1 MSAAAPP
8 IAMRS
13 GTQPLLPPR
22 TIAINPLPPVLL
34 TRDEPTPPPGPPR
47 RTKLWEFNTN
57 LHCSIVGTC
66 LSTGELRQVM
76 KKLELAP
83 RDSTDHE
90 LHGTAVTLAGRHDAA
105 GKLLH
110 KALDKRHQLA
120 INQFAKADTGERV
133 RALWRDA
140 VRRGDIPGAYW
151 ATLTHPAA
159 TPALV
164 REAFGD
170 VHMLSHLVGAA
181 NRADIRRLCQL
192 EADKA
197 ELEAKLERQQLALR
211 DAVVTRDQCIQELRQ
226 ALARKIA
233 GEPPSGANR
242 TGDGRPGNG
251 LIDDG
256 LIDDGRAGGNQTGDE
271 RVGDGRTDDGRIDDG
286 RIGDAAADP
295 MVLRQLVADLERRL
309 AGETRRRAAS
319 NERLSAAQEAVAQE
333 RSARAKAEQER
344 DALRQELVAIEASLA
359 AGSND
364 ATPGTVPDRRLDGVV
379 LLYVGG
385 RAHQVAHLRAVGERF
400 GATFLHHDGGIENH
414 PNLLPGLTSRA
425 DLVLF
430 PVDCISHDAA
440 HAVKLLCRQ
449 AGKRFIPLRSAGA
462 TSLLAALRR
471 PELSGLA
478 DAAD

>member
-34 TRDEPTPPPGPPR
+34 TRDETTPPPGPPR

-57 LHCSIVGTC
+57 LHCSIIGTC
-66 LSTGELRQVM
+66 LSAGDLRQVM

-110 KALDKRHQLA
+110 KALDKRHHLA
-120 INQFAKADTGERV
+120 INQFAKADTADRV

-233 GEPPSGANR
+233 DEPPSGANR
-242 TGDGRPGNG
+242 TGDGCPGNG

-256 LIDDGRAGGNQTGDE
+256 RTGANRTGDG
-271 RVGDGRTDDGRIDDG
+271 RVGDGRSGDGRIDDG
-286 RIGDAAADP
+286 RIGDAAEDP

-319 NERLSAAQEAVAQE
+319 NERLSAAQAAVAQE
-333 RSARAKAEQER
+333 RSARAKAKQER
-344 DALRQELVAIEASLA
+344 DALRQELDAIEASLA
-359 AGSND
+359 ADSND
-364 ATPGTVPDRRLDGVV
+364 AAPGTLPDRRLDGVV

-385 RAHQVAHLRAVGERF
+385 RAHQVAHLRAVGEQF

-430 PVDCISHDAA
+430 PVECISHDAA

-471 PELSGLA
+471 PALSGLA

>member
-1 MSAAAPP
+1 
-8 IAMRS
+8 
-13 GTQPLLPPR
+13 
-22 TIAINPLPPVLL
+22 
-34 TRDEPTPPPGPPR
+34 
-47 RTKLWEFNTN
+47 
-57 LHCSIVGTC
+57 
-66 LSTGELRQVM
+66 
-76 KKLELAP
+76 
-83 RDSTDHE
+83 
-90 LHGTAVTLAGRHDAA
+90 
-105 GKLLH
+105 
-110 KALDKRHQLA
+110 
-120 INQFAKADTGERV
+120 
-133 RALWRDA
+133 

-242 TGDGRPGNG
+242 TGDGRPG
-251 LIDDG
+251 
-256 LIDDGRAGGNQTGDE
+256 
-271 RVGDGRTDDGRIDDG
+271 DGRIDDG

-344 DALRQELVAIEASLA
+344 DALRQELDAIEASLA